1 MSDKISF
8 LAPFFREYLDNR
20 IVLSEFGG
28 DDDLKTVACTVPG
41 QDELE
46 RGDVIELHLHGWRS
60 DGHTVSLTGHPQN
73 IDVPLGILRRYRDRK
88 VSVMYYV
95 RRNGQPHGTS
105 DTLVI
110 EIVS

>member
-8 LAPFFREYLDNR
+8 LAPFFRTFPDNR
-20 IVLSEFGG
+20 IVLSKL
-28 DDDLKTVACTVPG
+28 DDDGVEAVTCTVAG

-46 RGDVIELHLHGWRS
+46 KGDVIELLLGGWRS
-60 DGHTVSLTGHPQN
+60 DEHTVSLTGYPQS
-73 IDVPLGILRRYRDRK
+73 ISVPVVILKRYRDRK
-88 VSVMYYV
+88 VDVMYYV
-95 RRNGQPHGTS
+95 RRNGQPHGIS